1 MAQTPILGLDIGS
14 NTVRAV
20 VAEPTVHGQIIVR
33 HSLARRSKGMRKGV
47 VSDTPEVMVV
57 LRDIF
62 DEVGRISR
70 PALKNIYLGVNGT
83 DVKTQL
89 SRGIIAVSRANSEIY
104 KDDINRV
111 IQASEAVNISSN
123 RMILHTMTREF
134 MVDGVSDINDPEGM
148 SGARLEV
155 VSFLVEAFEPAVKNL
170 IKCVESS
177 KGGISALILNPLAAA
192 QAVLNKSQKEL
203 GVVLIDIGYNTTGV
217 AVYEEEKLLHT
228 KVLGV
233 GAGHITSDL
242 AVALKVPVEIAEKI
256 KLEYGYASAK
266 DVPSKESIDLGKID
280 DTLKGSPSK
289 KFVAEV
295 IESRLSEICEL
306 VNNELKSIGKDGHL
320 PGGAVLVGG
329 GAKMPGIAE
338 LFKNELKLSTKVG
351 FSGQERFGTISP
363 GTADILENPEYAA
376 VLGLAFWNRE
386 LDKDGRGRI
395 KNNFINRILKSFLP

>member
-20 VAEPTVHGQIIVR
+20 VAEPTVRGQIVIR
-33 HSLARRSKGMRKGV
+33 HSLTRRSKGVRKGV
-47 VSDTPEVMVV
+47 ISDAGETMAILE
-57 LRDIF
+57 DIF
-62 DEVGRISR
+62 DEIGRISK

-104 KDDINRV
+104 KDDISRV

-134 MVDGVSDINDPEGM
+134 IVDGVNNINDPEGM

-170 IKCVESS
+170 IRCVESS
-177 KGGISALILNPLAAA
+177 NGGISALILNPLAAA
-192 QAVLNKSQKEL
+192 QAVLNKSQREL
-203 GVVLIDIGYNTTGV
+203 GVALIDIGYNTTGL

-228 KVLGV
+228 RVLGV

-266 DVPSKESIDLGKID
+266 DAPSKESIDLSKVD
-280 DTLKGSPSK
+280 DTLKGNPSK
-289 KFVAEV
+289 RFVAEV

-320 PGGAVLVGG
+320 PGGAVIVGG
-329 GAKMPGIAE
+329 GAKMPGIVE
-338 LFKNELKLSTKVG
+338 FFKNELKLSTKVG
-351 FSGQERFGTISP
+351 FSGQERFGTVSP
-363 GTADILENPEYAA
+363 SIADILENPEYAT
-376 VLGLAFWNRE
+376 VLGLAFGNRE
-386 LDKDGRGRI
+386 LDKDSRGRT
-395 KNNFINRILKSFLP
+395 KNNFISRILKSFLP